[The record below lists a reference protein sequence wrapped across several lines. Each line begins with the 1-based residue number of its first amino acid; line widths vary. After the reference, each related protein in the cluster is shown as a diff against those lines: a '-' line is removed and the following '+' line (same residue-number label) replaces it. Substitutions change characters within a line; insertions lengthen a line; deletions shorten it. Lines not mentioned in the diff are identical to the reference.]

1 MKRASKQWIGLL
13 PLFLIAALF
22 LFIPLVFM
30 FISSFQLDVSG
41 EFSFDN
47 YIQAITNPYYY
58 QAFGNSALI
67 ALVSSILG
75 IIGALLFSYALIGL
89 SDKVQEKLTLF
100 SNLAANFA
108 GIPLAFGFIIIL
120 GNSGLLKLLFPVL
133 NRFDLYTWKG
143 LVLTYVYFQI
153 PLATL
158 FIYPVMRKVKK
169 EWQESAEML
178 GASTFYYLR
187 KVIFPFLVPTISG
200 TFAIL
205 FANGM
210 GTYETAYALVSSNV
224 GLITTRIASLVAG
237 DVYAKPN
244 VGSAL
249 SVLFVLS
256 MVLVIFISQYSMKKF
271 RKDLA

>member
-1 MKRASKQWIGLL
+1 MIRKKNYWVGLL
-13 PLFLIAALF
+13 PLFIIAIMF
-22 LFIPLVFM
+22 LFVPIIFM
-30 FISSFQLDVSG
+30 FLASFQLDVTN
-41 EFSFDN
+41 EFSMNN
-47 YIQAITNPYYY
+47 YIQALTNPYYY
-58 QAFGNSALI
+58 QAFGNSILI
-67 ALVSSILG
+67 AAVSSVIG
-75 IIGALLFSYALIGL
+75 IVGSLIFSYALIGL
-89 SDKVQEKLTLF
+89 SESAQEKLTLF

-120 GNSGLLKLLFPVL
+120 GNSGLLKMVFPIL
-133 NRFDLYTWKG
+133 KSFDLYTWKG
-143 LVLTYVYFQI
+143 LVLTYTYFQI

-178 GASTFYYLR
+178 GATTFLYLR
-187 KVIFPFLVPTISG
+187 KVVFPFLVPTISG

-224 GLITTRIASLVAG
+224 GLITTRIAALVAG

-244 VGSAL
+244 VGSTL
-249 SVLFVLS
+249 SVVFVVS
-256 MVLVIFISQYSMKKF
+256 MICVIFISQYTMKKL

>member
-1 MKRASKQWIGLL
+1 MIRKKNYWVGLL
-13 PLFLIAALF
+13 PLFIIAIMF
-22 LFIPLVFM
+22 LFVPIIIM
-30 FISSFQLDVSG
+30 FLASFQLDVTN
-41 EFSFDN
+41 EFSMNN
-47 YIQAITNPYYY
+47 YIQALTNPYYY
-58 QAFGNSALI
+58 QAFGNSILI
-67 ALVSSILG
+67 AAVSSVIG
-75 IIGALLFSYALIGL
+75 IVGSLIFSYALIGL
-89 SDKVQEKLTLF
+89 SESAQEKLTLF

-120 GNSGLLKLLFPVL
+120 GNSGLLKMVFPIL
-133 NRFDLYTWKG
+133 KSFDLYTWKG
-143 LVLTYVYFQI
+143 LVLTYTYFQI

-178 GASTFYYLR
+178 GATTFLYLR
-187 KVIFPFLVPTISG
+187 KVVFPFLVPTISG

-224 GLITTRIASLVAG
+224 GLITTRIAALVAG

-249 SVLFVLS
+249 SVVFVVS
-256 MVLVIFISQYSMKKF
+256 MICVIFISQYTMKKL

>member
-1 MKRASKQWIGLL
+1 MRKGSKQWVGLL
-13 PLFLIAALF
+13 PLFIIAAMF
-22 LFIPLVFM
+22 LFVPLVFM
-30 FISSFQLDVSG
+30 VVSSFQLDVSN
-41 EFSFDN
+41 EFSLNN
-47 YIQAITNPYYY
+47 YVQAITNPYYY
-58 QAFGNSALI
+58 QAFGNSVLI
-67 ALVSSILG
+67 AFVSSVIG
-75 IIGALLFSYALIGL
+75 IIGSLIFSYALVGL
-89 SDKVQEKLTLF
+89 SEGVQEKLTLF

-120 GNSGLLKLLFPVL
+120 GNSGLLKIVFPVL
-133 NRFDLYTWKG
+133 KSFDLYTWKG
-143 LVLTYVYFQI
+143 LVLTYTYFQI

-158 FIYPVMRKVKK
+158 FIYPVMRKVRK
-169 EWQESAEML
+169 EWQESSEML
-178 GASTFYYLR
+178 GAGTVYYLR
-187 KVIFPFLVPTISG
+187 KVVFPFLVPTISG

-249 SVLFVLS
+249 SVVFVFS
-256 MVLVIFISQYSMKKF
+256 MVCVIFISQYTMKKF
-271 RKDLA
+271 RKDLI

>member
-1 MKRASKQWIGLL
+1 MTKKLKQWVGVW
-13 PLFLIAALF
+13 PLFIIAVMF

-30 FISSFQLDVSG
+30 LISSFQLDVTN
-41 EFSFDN
+41 EFSVNN
-47 YIQAITNPYYY
+47 YVQALTSPYYY
-58 QAFGNSALI
+58 QAFGNSLLI
-67 ALVSSILG
+67 AVVSSVIG
-75 IIGALLFSYALIGL
+75 IIGALIFSYALIGL
-89 SDKVQEKLTLF
+89 SEGIQEKLTLF

-120 GNSGLLKLLFPVL
+120 GNSGLLKMVFPIL
-133 NRFDLYTWKG
+133 KAFDLYTWKG
-143 LVLTYVYFQI
+143 LVLTYTYFQI

-169 EWQESAEML
+169 EWQESSEML
-178 GASTFYYLR
+178 GANTFYYLR
-187 KVIFPFLVPTISG
+187 KVVFPFLVPTISG

-224 GLITTRIASLVAG
+224 GLITTRIAALVAG

-249 SVLFVLS
+249 SVVFVVS
-256 MVLVIFISQYSMKKF
+256 IVCVIFISQYTMKRF

>member
-1 MKRASKQWIGLL
+1 MIRKKIYWVGLL
-13 PLFLIAALF
+13 PLFIIAVMF
-22 LFIPLVFM
+22 LFIPIIFM
-30 FISSFQLDVSG
+30 FLASFQLDVTN
-41 EFSFDN
+41 EFSINN
-47 YIQAITNPYYY
+47 YIQALTNPYYY
-58 QAFGNSALI
+58 QAFGNSILI
-67 ALVSSILG
+67 AAVSSVIG
-75 IIGALLFSYALIGL
+75 IFGSLIFSYALIGL
-89 SDKVQEKLTLF
+89 SESAQEKLTLF

-120 GNSGLLKLLFPVL
+120 GNSGLLKMVFPIL
-133 NRFDLYTWKG
+133 KSFDLYTWKG
-143 LVLTYVYFQI
+143 LVLTYTYFQI

-169 EWQESAEML
+169 EWLESAEML
-178 GASTFYYLR
+178 GATTFLYLR
-187 KVIFPFLVPTISG
+187 KVVFPFLVPTISG

-224 GLITTRIASLVAG
+224 GLITTRIAALVAG

-249 SVLFVLS
+249 SFVFVVS
-256 MVLVIFISQYSMKKF
+256 MICVIFISQYTMKKL

>member
-1 MKRASKQWIGLL
+1 MTKKLKQWVGVW
-13 PLFLIAALF
+13 PLFIIAVMF

-30 FISSFQLDVSG
+30 LISSFQLDVTN
-41 EFSFDN
+41 EFSVNN
-47 YIQAITNPYYY
+47 YVQALTSPYYY
-58 QAFGNSALI
+58 QAFGNSLLI
-67 ALVSSILG
+67 AVVSSVIG
-75 IIGALLFSYALIGL
+75 IIGALIFSYALIGL
-89 SDKVQEKLTLF
+89 SEGIQEKLTLF

-120 GNSGLLKLLFPVL
+120 GNSGLLKMVFPIL
-133 NRFDLYTWKG
+133 KAFDLYTWKG
-143 LVLTYVYFQI
+143 LVLTYTYFQI

-169 EWQESAEML
+169 EWQESSEML
-178 GASTFYYLR
+178 GANTFYYLR
-187 KVIFPFLVPTISG
+187 KVVFPFLVPTISG

-224 GLITTRIASLVAG
+224 GLITTRIAALVAG

-249 SVLFVLS
+249 SVVFVVS
-256 MVLVIFISQYSMKKF
+256 MVCVIFISQYTMKRF

>member
-1 MKRASKQWIGLL
+1 MDKSKRQWLGLL
-13 PLFLIAALF
+13 PLFIIAAMF
-22 LFIPLVFM
+22 LFVPLIFM
-30 FISSFQLDVSG
+30 FVSSFQLDVTQ
-41 EFSFDN
+41 EFSLDN
-47 YIQAITNPYYY
+47 YVQAITNPYYY
-58 QAFGNSALI
+58 QAFANSALI
-67 ALVSSILG
+67 ALVSSIIG
-75 IIGALLFSYALIGL
+75 IIGALLFSYALVGL
-89 SDKVQEKLTLF
+89 SDKAQEKLTLF

-133 NRFDLYTWKG
+133 QNFDLYTWKG
-143 LVLTYVYFQI
+143 LVLTYAYFQI

-187 KVIFPFLVPTISG
+187 KVVFPFLVPTLSG

-256 MVLVIFISQYSMKKF
+256 MVLVIFISQYSMKKL
-271 RKDLA
+271 RKDLV

>member
-1 MKRASKQWIGLL
+1 MIRKKNYWVGLL
-13 PLFLIAALF
+13 PLFIIAIMF
-22 LFIPLVFM
+22 LFVPIIFM
-30 FISSFQLDVSG
+30 FLASFQLDVTN
-41 EFSFDN
+41 EFSMNN
-47 YIQAITNPYYY
+47 YIQALTNPYYY
-58 QAFGNSALI
+58 QAFGNSILI
-67 ALVSSILG
+67 AAVSSVIG
-75 IIGALLFSYALIGL
+75 IVGSLIFSYALIGL
-89 SDKVQEKLTLF
+89 SESAQEKLTLF

-120 GNSGLLKLLFPVL
+120 GNSGLLKMVFPIL
-133 NRFDLYTWKG
+133 KSFDLYTWKG
-143 LVLTYVYFQI
+143 LVLTYTYFQI

-178 GASTFYYLR
+178 GATTFLYLR
-187 KVIFPFLVPTISG
+187 KVVFPFLVPTISG

-224 GLITTRIASLVAG
+224 GLITTRIAALVAG

-244 VGSAL
+244 VGSTL
-249 SVLFVLS
+249 SVVFVVS
-256 MVLVIFISQYSMKKF
+256 MICVIFISQYTMK
-271 RKDLA
+271 

>member
-1 MKRASKQWIGLL
+1 MTKKLKQWVGVL
-13 PLFLIAALF
+13 PLFIIAVMF

-30 FISSFQLDVSG
+30 LISSFQIDVTN
-41 EFSFDN
+41 EFSVNN
-47 YIQAITNPYYY
+47 YVQALTSPYYY
-58 QAFGNSALI
+58 QAFGNSLLI
-67 ALVSSILG
+67 AVVSSVIG
-75 IIGALLFSYALIGL
+75 IIGALIFSYALIGL
-89 SDKVQEKLTLF
+89 SEGVQEKLTLF

-120 GNSGLLKLLFPVL
+120 GNSGLLKMVFPIL
-133 NRFDLYTWKG
+133 KAFDLYTWKG
-143 LVLTYVYFQI
+143 LVLTYTYFQI

-169 EWQESAEML
+169 EWQESSEML
-178 GASTFYYLR
+178 GANTFYYLR
-187 KVIFPFLVPTISG
+187 KVVFPFLVPTISG

-224 GLITTRIASLVAG
+224 GLITTRIAALVAG

-249 SVLFVLS
+249 SVVFVVS
-256 MVLVIFISQYSMKKF
+256 MVCVIFISQYTMKRF